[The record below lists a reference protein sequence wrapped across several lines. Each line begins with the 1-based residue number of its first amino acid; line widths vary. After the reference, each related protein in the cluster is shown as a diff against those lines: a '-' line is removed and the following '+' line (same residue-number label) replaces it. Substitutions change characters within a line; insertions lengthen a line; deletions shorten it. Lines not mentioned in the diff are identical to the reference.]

1 VAGSGDSEGGPAARP
16 PGFGYRWTIVA
27 LLFAATTVNY
37 VDRQVLGILAP
48 SLQRE
53 LRWSETDYGAIVS
66 WFSFAYG
73 FGMLAMG
80 RVLDRIGVRTG
91 FSLSIVVWSLAAMG
105 HALAR
110 SVAGFGAA
118 RALLGVGEAG
128 NIPGAVKTVA
138 EWFPKR
144 ERALATGIFNAGT
157 NVGAVVAPLV
167 VPWIALTWGWRWA
180 FIATGAVGFLW
191 LVLWLAMYR
200 APGLHR
206 RVSAAELAWIRSD
219 PEDPAGPVPW
229 RRLLRYRGTWA
240 FLLGKTM
247 TDPVWY
253 FYLFWLPKFLDTRW
267 GVHLA
272 GVAAPLVVIYVV
284 ADVGSVAG
292 GWSSSALIGRGWSV
306 NRSRKIAMLI
316 AALLIVPT
324 MRAPAAGSMWMAVAI
339 VSVAAAAHQ
348 WWSCNLYTTVSDMFP
363 RKAVASV
370 IGLGGAGGA
379 IAGVLTQRST
389 GRLLDATGGDYT
401 PIFTVC
407 GLAYVAALLV
417 IHLLVPRIRTVEL
430 EAGPVP

>member
-1 VAGSGDSEGGPAARP
+1 MNDGAGASGTRP
-16 PGFGYRWTIVA
+16 PGLGFRWTIVA

-48 SLQRE
+48 TLQRE
-53 LRWSETDYGAIVS
+53 LHWSETDYGAIVS
-66 WFSFAYG
+66 WFSVAYG
-73 FGMLAMG
+73 FGMLGMG
-80 RVLDRIGVRTG
+80 RVLDRIGVRKG
-91 FSLSIVVWSLAAMG
+91 FSLAIVVWSVAAMA

-110 SVAGFGAA
+110 TVAGFSAA
-118 RALLGVGEAG
+118 RALLGVGESG
-128 NIPGAVKTVA
+128 NFPGAVKTVA
-138 EWFPKR
+138 EWFPRR

-180 FIATGAVGFLW
+180 FIATGAIGLLW
-191 LVLWLAMYR
+191 LVAWLGVYR
-200 APGLHR
+200 PPDEHR
-206 RVSAAELAWIRSD
+206 GVSKAELAWIRSD
-219 PEDPAGPVPW
+219 AGEPAGSIPW

-240 FLLGKTM
+240 FLIGKTM

-272 GVAAPLVVIYVV
+272 ALAAPLVVIYVV

-292 GWSSSALIGRGWSV
+292 GWTSSALIGRGWTV
-306 NRSRKIAMLI
+306 NRARKIAMLI

-324 MRAPAAGSMWMAVAI
+324 MRAPAAGSMWMAAGI

-348 WWSCNLYTTVSDMFP
+348 WWSCNLYTLVSDIFP
-363 RKAVASV
+363 RRAVASV

-379 IAGVLTQRST
+379 IAGVITQRST
-389 GRLLDATGGDYT
+389 GRILDATGGDYT
-401 PIFTVC
+401 PIFMVC
-407 GLAYVAALLV
+407 GLAYVSALVV
-417 IHLLVPRIRTVEL
+417 IHLLVPRIRAVEVGGT
-430 EAGPVP
+430 AS